1 MTSTSASSVTTSIAW
16 PAVDQA
22 AGPCRT
28 PTRPPPCRR
37 RFAAATHGAG
47 PTTPSSPPSSRAP
60 CHASHQRRRSGPP
73 MTTWQ
78 KGRAD
83 IERLLATGDLDRAQ
97 PTGALQN
104 GYDAAR
110 KAAIALLAAQGL
122 RGTTDGGHRA
132 LATAPPHSST
142 APSIASG
149 GCDAGETPPSTPT
162 STRQK
167 SPTPTHA
174 TRSTPPS

>member
-1 MTSTSASSVTTSIAW
+1 
-16 PAVDQA
+16 
-22 AGPCRT
+22 
-28 PTRPPPCRR
+28 
-37 RFAAATHGAG
+37 
-47 PTTPSSPPSSRAP
+47 
-60 CHASHQRRRSGPP
+60 

-78 KGRAD
+78 RGRAD

-97 PTGALQN
+97 PTGDLDGCLLEEATAHIHTAHTAIDEDPTGALQN

-142 APSIASG
+142 ARSTDSSG
-149 GCDAGETPPSTPT
+149 CNAGETPPSTPT

-174 TRSTPPS
+174 TRSTPPNGCTTPPPASSTAKKLGVFDA